1 MKLRL
6 NLATSPFQNH
16 RPFLA
21 AAGLLGAVGFVA
33 LLILSHSAYQFW
45 RANRDLRQGIAQLQ
59 DEIRDSERQQQAL
72 GAFFQT
78 PVARQT
84 IERSAFLNSMI
95 QQRSFPWTKIFM
107 DLEQTL
113 PAGVRVVSISPRLEG
128 GRVSVKLTVSAI
140 SDESK
145 LKFLK
150 ALEHSKEF
158 SGIQVREERHVDAAQ
173 SQDRVQLQLEAWYET
188 T

>member
-1 MKLRL
+1 MNLRL
-6 NLATSPFQNH
+6 NLATAPFENN

-21 AAGLLGAVGFVA
+21 GASLVGAVGFVA
-33 LLILSHSAYQFW
+33 LVILSHWAYQSW
-45 RANRDLRQGIAQLQ
+45 RANRNLRQQIAQLQ
-59 DEIRDSERQQQAL
+59 SEIRDSQRQQQAL
-72 GAFFQT
+72 AVFFQT

-84 IERSAFLNSMI
+84 MDRSAFLNSMI

-128 GRVSVKLTVSAI
+128 GRVSVKLTVGAM

-150 ALEHSKEF
+150 SLENSKQF
-158 SGIQVREERHVDAAQ
+158 SGIQVKEERHMEATA
-173 SQDRVQLQLEAWYET
+173 SADRIQLQLEAWYET